1 MAELYLVD
9 TSAWV
14 FSLRRRPNQAILRR
28 IDALF
33 DQGTIATCGAIEL
46 ELLAGAVSPQEF
58 DRLEARLSG
67 PRRLSTEEGDWKA
80 AARLA
85 FSLLRIGITV
95 GSVDLLLAALAIRH
109 NAVLV
114 HADRDFD
121 LVAAHS
127 DLRVESLVQA
137 LSGP

>member
-28 IDALF
+28 IDRLF
-33 DQGTIATCGAIEL
+33 DEGTIATCGLIEL
-46 ELLAGAVSPQEF
+46 ELLARAVSPQEF
-58 DRLEARLSG
+58 ARLEERLSG

-80 AARLA
+80 AARLD
-85 FSLLRIGITV
+85 FSLRRAGITV
-95 GSVDLLLAALAIRH
+95 GSTDLLLAALAIRH

-121 LVAAHS
+121 LVANHS
-127 DLRVESLVQA
+127 ALRVESLVGVIS
-137 LSGP
+137 SG